1 MNPLELKIPPPIAG
15 LLVGLAMWALSLV
28 GPSFGL
34 LPGWRIAVV
43 ALLVLA
49 GLVVDLLGL
58 LAFLGARTTV
68 NPLRPE
74 RSSALVTG
82 GIYRITRNP
91 MYLGMALLLTA
102 WAVHLGAL
110 AAWAGPVAFVL
121 YITRFQ
127 IQPEERVLTE
137 LFGDDYRAW
146 CARVRRWL

>member
-1 MNPLELKIPPPIAG
+1 MNPLELKIPPPIVG

-49 GLVVDLLGL
+49 GLAVDLLGL

-110 AAWAGPVAFVL
+110 TAWAGPVAFVL

-127 IQPEERVLTE
+127 IRPEERVLTE
-137 LFGDDYRAW
+137 RFGDDYRAW

>member
-1 MNPLELKIPPPIAG
+1 MNPLELKIPPPIVG

-49 GLVVDLLGL
+49 GLAVDLLGL

-68 NPLRPE
+68 NPLRPQ

-110 AAWAGPVAFVL
+110 AAWVGPVAFVL